1 MRFSYP
7 AFFDAEEEG
16 DYSIWFPDLQGA
28 YTCSDDMAEGAKMA
42 AEVLELVLEFYLDEG
57 KPLPRPSF
65 DIEVPKGSRL
75 VVVSVEVDSS
85 SRLVAT
91 AEAAKLLG
99 VSNARVR
106 QLVLSG
112 KLVATKQGKNTFV
125 YLKSIRDRLT
135 AQPKSGRPRIAAAL

>member
-1 MRFSYP
+1 MRLSYP
-7 AFFDAEEEG
+7 AFFEPEEEG
-16 DYSIWFPDLQGA
+16 GYSIWFPDVPHC
-28 YTCSDDMAEGAKMA
+28 YTCGDDMTDGANMA
-42 AEVLELVLEFYLDEG
+42 AEALELMLESYFDEG
-57 KPLPRPSF
+57 WELPKPSF
-65 DIEVPKGSRL
+65 DAAPPRGARL

-85 SRLVAT
+85 SRLVTT

-135 AQPKSGRPRIAAAL
+135 SRPKSGRPRVAAAL